1 MFAHPTTATF
11 PTASGRLWSGWLV
24 SCVAACMMAQEAVAA
39 ATFSV
44 RRWQTEEGLPQNS
57 VTCLLQSRE
66 GYLWFGTYG
75 GLVRFDGVRFSVFD
89 SDRFPGL
96 ADSRITALFEDARGT
111 LWIGH
116 ETGNVTRFARG
127 VLAPV
132 ALPAALRRTEILD
145 IAADRTGQVWM
156 LNREGWVVRLNN
168 GLILEP
174 PLRLGTEYGGYGFA
188 LSPEGALW
196 CLRSG
201 RLEEIRGGAVHEWT
215 SPDEPTRLGHGIQA
229 IGAARAGGI
238 WISQA
243 GRIRRF
249 GAGQWLEEPAEQPW
263 RYKAV
268 GCLTELAGG
277 GLAVGTEQSGL
288 YLSDGAGRVDYFC
301 RTNGLAR
308 DWVRSLGQ
316 DREGTL
322 WVGLGSGGLTAI
334 HAVSFERVNPPDQ
347 WDGRAVL
354 SLETGRDGVLWVG
367 TEGAGIYSWQDGTWS
382 RYATSEGDAVIG
394 YVWSMAK
401 TRAGR
406 LVVGT
411 WSTGLFVFDQGRFLP
426 APGAELLPPR
436 PITAL
441 LPGAGEEM
449 WIGTADGVG
458 CYEAGRLTWLPEA
471 DGVRLADV
479 RCLERDA
486 EEALWIGMYGG
497 GLARYQAGRCR
508 VFKKDDGLGSDCISC
523 LHFDAQG
530 ALWIGTMGG
539 GLARYHAGRFS
550 RIGSK
555 QGLPSVNISAMEED
569 TLGGVWLGSSAGV
582 LQVRKA
588 ALEDC
593 ADGRASNVVVR
604 AYGLGDGLDTTECSS
619 GFQPASGQTAEGRIW
634 FPTRRGLVR
643 VNPAVLVTNSLPPP
657 VRIESLRVRDGE
669 IPLPPAGSA
678 EPLSIPPGRERF
690 EFEFTA
696 LSFVAPEKVR
706 FKYRLLGL
714 EQEWGE
720 RSQRNATYSHVPP
733 GHYVFHVV
741 ACNNDDVWN
750 ETGAR
755 LAFTVLPYFW
765 QTWWFRLLVYAATGV
780 VVAGGVVWETRRRL
794 HQKLERLQRQRTVE
808 RERTRIARDIHD
820 DLGASL
826 TRITMLSQTA
836 RKELENPAAVGQHL
850 TRIEGTARELT
861 RAMDE
866 TVWAINPRHDTLE
879 SLAGYLVRF
888 AQDFL
893 GPAGLRCRVDMPLTL
908 PGWPLGAELRH
919 NVFLAFKEAIHNA
932 VRHARA
938 HEVRIALHT
947 HNDGFELVVED
958 DGRGFGP
965 PPPISTGR
973 SQPGRPGAGNG
984 LPNMQARLHDL
995 GGVVSIR
1002 SDPGS
1007 GTTVTFRIPVQHRKP
1022 A

>member
-1 MFAHPTTATF
+1 VSALSPTAALSA
-11 PTASGRLWSGWLV
+11 ASGRRLPGWV
-24 SCVAACMMAQEAVAA
+24 GACVLAWMMEQGAGVAG
-39 ATFSV
+39 TFSI
-44 RRWQTEEGLPQNS
+44 RSWQTEEGLPQNS

-96 ADSRITALFEDARGT
+96 ADSRITALFEDARGA

-116 ETGNVTRFARG
+116 ETGNITRLEGGA
-127 VLAPV
+127 LEPV
-132 ALPAALRRTEILD
+132 ALGAGLRRSEILD
-145 IAADRTGQVWM
+145 IAADGAGQVWM
-156 LNREGWVVRLNN
+156 LNREGWVVGLEN
-168 GLILEP
+168 GQILEP
-174 PLRLGTEYGGYGFA
+174 PLRMGTEYGGYGFA
-188 LSPEGALW
+188 LSPEGVLW

-201 RLEEIRGGAVHEWT
+201 RLEEIRGGAAHPWT
-215 SPDEPTRLGHGIQA
+215 PPGEPGESWRGVQA

-238 WISQA
+238 WVSHA

-249 GAGQWLEEPAEQPW
+249 GGGRWLEEPVEQPW
-263 RYKAV
+263 RFQAV

-288 YLSDGAGRVDYFC
+288 YLSDGAGRVDYFS

-308 DWVRSLGQ
+308 DWVRSICQ

-322 WVGLGSGGLTAI
+322 WAGLGSGGLTAI
-334 HAVSFERVNPPDQ
+334 HAVSFERMNPPDQ

-354 SLETGRDGVLWVG
+354 SVATGRDGVLWVG
-367 TEGAGIYSWQDGTWS
+367 TEGAGIYSWQNGAWS
-382 RYATSEGDAVIG
+382 RYTTTEGDAVIG
-394 YVWSMAK
+394 YVWSVAE
-401 TRAGR
+401 TRTGR
-406 LVVGT
+406 LLVGT
-411 WSTGLFVFDQGRFLP
+411 WSTGMFIFDRDQFLA
-426 APGAELLPPR
+426 APGAELLSPS

-441 LPGAGEEM
+441 LAGAGEEM

-458 CYEAGRLTWLPEA
+458 CYDAGRLTWLPEP

-486 EEALWIGMYGG
+486 EGALWIGMYGG
-497 GLARYQAGRCR
+497 GLARYHAGQYR
-508 VFKKDDGLGSDCISC
+508 VFRKEDGLGTDCISC

-530 ALWIGTMGG
+530 ALWIGTTGG
-539 GLARYHAGRFS
+539 GLARYSGGRFS
-550 RIGSK
+550 RIGSRH
-555 QGLPSVNISAMEED
+555 GLPSVNISAMEED

-582 LQVRKA
+582 LQVGKA
-588 ALEDC
+588 ELEAC

-619 GFQPASGQTAEGRIW
+619 GLQPASCQTADGCLW

-643 VNPAVLVTNSLPPP
+643 VNPALLITNPLPPP
-657 VRIESLRVRDGE
+657 VRIESLWVQDEE
-669 IPLPPAGSA
+669 IPLSPAAGA
-678 EPLSIPPGRERF
+678 EPVRIPAGRERL
-690 EFEFTA
+690 ELEFTA

-706 FKYRLLGL
+706 FRYRLLGL
-714 EQEWGE
+714 EREWIE
-720 RSQRNATYSHVPP
+720 RSQRNAAYSHLQP
-733 GHYVFHVV
+733 GDYVFQVV

-750 ETGAR
+750 DTGAQ
-755 LAFTVLPYFW
+755 LAFTVLPHYW
-765 QTWWFRLLVYAATGV
+765 QTWWFRLLLYAATGV
-780 VVAGGVVWETRRRL
+780 AVAGGVLGETRRRL
-794 HQKLERLQRQRTVE
+794 RRKLERLERQRTVE
-808 RERTRIARDIHD
+808 RERTRIAQDIHD

-836 RKELENPAAVGQHL
+836 RKDLENPAAVGQHL
-850 TRIEGTARELT
+850 ARIEGTARELT

-866 TVWAINPRHDTLE
+866 TVWAINPRHDTLD

-893 GPAGLRCRVDMPLTL
+893 GPAGIRCRVDVPLAL

-932 VRHARA
+932 VRHAGS
-938 HEVRIALHT
+938 HEVRIALHPRP
-947 HNDGFELVVED
+947 DGFELVVED
-958 DGRGFGP
+958 DGRGFKP
-965 PPPISTGR
+965 PPPTSNGR
-973 SQPGRPGAGNG
+973 SRPGRPGAGNG
-984 LPNMQARLHDL
+984 LRNMQARLTDL
-995 GGVVSIR
+995 GGAVAIR
-1002 SDPGS
+1002 SDVGR
-1007 GTTVTFRIPVQHRKP
+1007 GTTVSFRIPVQPRNS